1 MDERAVI
8 RSFEKGRGW
17 WVVAA
22 IVAMLL
28 VALLIAAVVNG
39 FHGRS
44 VSRGTDALTRPMPPA
59 TPGARTLPSP
69 GAGSR

>member
-22 IVAMLL
+22 LLAMLL
-28 VALLIAAVVNG
+28 VAVLITAVANG

-44 VSRGTDALTRPMPPA
+44 VSRGTEALTRPVAPP
-59 TPGARTLPSP
+59 PS
-69 GAGSR
+69 GR